1 MSTTINLSAQTL
13 CQYKSGTLGPYTL
26 TESNTQVTGSIYWT
40 HKNGKIS
47 FYFKA
52 TSRLANSYYNSS
64 KGYIWYGNQGGNVRL
79 TVGSSNSGWRLFVR
93 QNSASQVTGYSSG
106 GYQSSPGTYD
116 QTNTVTVN
124 ATTSALTLK
133 VELSSS
139 STVSKSVSF
148 TPSVNTMVSTTPSIE
163 YYRDGANVLARVKC
177 VTTRSSTTYSDSYTY
192 AATITVAGVSQSV
205 TLTIPS
211 TNTSAT
217 NTSSWVTVQSTANTL
232 SASVR
237 IASTNGGAFSGTQT
251 ATLNVP
257 AMSTISGSSTGTLGN
272 DYVISIT
279 RYDSSFKDALSYYIN
294 GTLIGTIASNITGS
308 TNSYTWSVPPVSLS
322 SYSPNSNSVVVTI
335 RCTTTSGSTT
345 IGSTD
350 LSVTYSI
357 PSSVVPTL
365 GTVTLT
371 KVNSNTTVS
380 GWGVYLQGY
389 SQCKIDVVG
398 SAGVYGSTIVSYSVK
413 VGSVVVNGA
422 GSSGNADWSGTSGI
436 ITASGTLYVDVACTD
451 SRGRVSAQTFV
462 ITVYEYSEPTI
473 SNAVVYR
480 AGASG
485 TTELDDGTYI
495 YAYAKAVFSS
505 AGNNNAASMSVK
517 YRPGTSGSYTAGGT
531 LASETGQRFGN
542 GSISVTTP
550 WEVVITI
557 TDALGNSNEYTF
569 QLPTGAASIH
579 IRPGGTGIC
588 FGGYSQNDDSVA
600 LADGMA
606 LLAGDSVIRTALPA
620 TGIEGQIIMLISAGT
635 LVPYIYANG
644 AWISTLLSAY
654 PIGSIYMSTVSTN
667 PGTLFGGTWAQLED
681 RFLLT
686 AGSTYTAGSTGGSA
700 TVTLSTNQIPAHT
713 HGNKSLTG
721 TIRFNERRFGG
732 STPATG
738 IVSIYSTAT
747 TQYFATNTSGSVANV
762 AGFNFDASHEHTS
775 VGGGAAHENMPPYL
789 VVYAWQRTA

>member
-26 TESNTQVTGSIYWT
+26 TESNTQVTGSIHWT
-40 HKNGKIS
+40 HKNGKIA

-64 KGYIWYGNQGGNVRL
+64 KGYIWYGNQGGKVRL

-93 QNSASQVTGYSSG
+93 QNSASQVTGYSAG

-116 QTNTVTVN
+116 TTSTVTVN
-124 ATTSALTLK
+124 ATTSALSLK

-148 TPSVNTMVSTTPSIE
+148 TPSVNTMVTTTPSIE

-177 VTTRSSTTYSDSYTY
+177 VTTRSSTAYSDSYTY

-217 NTSSWVTVQSTANTL
+217 NTSAWVTVQSTANTL

-257 AMSTISGSSTGTLGN
+257 AMSTLSGASTGTLGT
-272 DYVISIT
+272 DYTIGIT
-279 RYDSSFKDALSYYIN
+279 RYDASFVDSISYYIN
-294 GTLIGTIASNITGS
+294 GTLIGTIATGLTGS
-308 TNSYTWSVPPVSLS
+308 TASYIWSVPPVDLA
-322 SYSPNSNSVVVTI
+322 SYAPTANTVVVTI
-335 RCTTTSGSTT
+335 RCTTVSGTTT

-350 LSVTYSI
+350 LSVTMTI
-357 PSSVVPTL
+357 PSSVIPDI

-371 KVNSNTTVS
+371 KVNENATVNS
-380 GWGVYLQGY
+380 WDVYLQGY
-389 SQCKIDVVG
+389 SKCKVDIVG
-398 SAGVYGSTIVSYSVK
+398 SSSMYGATIVSQYAK
-413 VGSVVVNGA
+413 LGSVPIE
-422 GSSGNADWSGTSGI
+422 GSGDNTNWSGTSGI
-436 ITASGTLYVDVACTD
+436 ITASGNVTVYVGVTD
-451 SRGRVSAQTFV
+451 SRGRIVEQAFIFS
-462 ITVYEYSEPTI
+462 VYEYSAPTI
-473 SNAVVYR
+473 ANASVYR

-505 AGNNNAASMSVK
+505 AGNKNSATMSVK
-517 YRPGTSGSYTAGGT
+517 YRPGTSGSYTTGGT
-531 LASETGQRFGN
+531 LASETGTKFGN
-542 GSISVTTP
+542 GSISVSTP

-569 QLPTGAASIH
+569 QLSTGAASIH

-600 LADGMA
+600 LANGMA
-606 LLAGDSVIRTALPA
+606 FLAGDSVIRTSLPA
-620 TGIEGQIIMLISAGT
+620 TGIEGQIVMLISAGT

-644 AWISTLLSAY
+644 TWISTLLSAY

-686 AGSTYTAGSTGGSA
+686 AGSTYTAGDTGGEA
-700 TVTLSTNQIPAHT
+700 THLLTADESGQRALTITGGGHSHTITTRYQKVFAAGTNKDGYWGNGSSNNTSMAYTSTDGSHT
-713 HGNKSLTG
+713 HS
-721 TIRFNERRFGG
+721 
-732 STPATG
+732 
-738 IVSIYSTAT
+738 VSA
-747 TQYFATNTSGSVANV
+747 
-762 AGFNFDASHEHTS
+762 ASAS
-775 VGGGAAHENMPPYL
+775 QAHNNMPPYL
-789 VVYAWQRTA
+789 VVYAWERTA